1 MRKGRAR
8 RCRSLEPAPQAWF
21 RAADFTAFRMAVAG
35 GGRFLCRGRPG
46 VPAAARRGK
55 RCFPKERGGTKAC
68 AGYGPAWNVRPG
80 CFSPAFSGTVSLPPP
95 SLFFSWA
102 AERFSC
108 VRRSTG
114 RGAGLRAPS
123 GHGGAWAASGR
134 GAEMAF
140 FRGISPYPSCAWAER
155 SPCTAGLRR
164 SRKEKAGNRGLSR
177 RPQGSGP
184 VCSGEKKAPPFRKG
198 GASRYMFLLRY
209 TNWCGS
215 MPYFFTL

>member
-1 MRKGRAR
+1 MSFFGT
-8 RCRSLEPAPQAWF
+8 C
-21 RAADFTAFRMAVAG
+21 AAGMVP
-35 GGRFLCRGRPG
+35 CRGFHRVPYG
-46 VPAAARRGK
+46 CCGPEGGSVVEGPALPAAARRGK
-55 RCFPKERGGTKAC
+55 RCFPKERSGTKAG
-68 AGYGPAWNVRPG
+68 AGYGPAWNVQPG
-80 CFSPAFSGTVSLPPP
+80 CLSPAFSVTVSLPPP
-95 SLFFSWA
+95 SLFFPWA
-102 AERFSC
+102 AGRFSC

-114 RGAGLRAPS
+114 RGRGCARLPAMAGR
-123 GHGGAWAASGR
+123 GR
-134 GAEMAF
+134 HPAVGAEMAF